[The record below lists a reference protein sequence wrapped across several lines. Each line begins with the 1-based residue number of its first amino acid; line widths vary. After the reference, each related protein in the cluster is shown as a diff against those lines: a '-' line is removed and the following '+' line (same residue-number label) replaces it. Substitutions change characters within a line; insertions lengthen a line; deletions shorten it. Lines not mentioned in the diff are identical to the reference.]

1 METHRCKFIT
11 VATNFKFSANHRNTW
26 LYVLA
31 TSDFGFCIGVSL
43 TGLDRTGRIAW
54 QVLLPQCLGLWCMT
68 AHDPGQGSRKHTAQI
83 WFYHYLSSRRRIS
96 GVSQRCVSILWR
108 AMKQVFPYTESS
120 ITHPWWT
127 GAVQRC
133 KINEGWKQGVS
144 LTVSW
149 SCCCSKNAENSN
161 IQSLELAT
169 LRPCQA
175 GADGE
180 GERPVGDSNPKHTGF
195 I

>member
-1 METHRCKFIT
+1 MAPWKCID
-11 VATNFKFSANHRNTW
+11 
-26 LYVLA
+26 A
-31 TSDFGFCIGVSL
+31 TSDFGFCIGVYL
-43 TGLDRTGRIAW
+43 TRLDRTARIAW
-54 QVLLPQCLGLWCMT
+54 QGFMSSVPWALVWN
-68 AHDPGQGSRKHTAQI
+68 AHDPRQRSKMHIAHI
-83 WFYHYLSSRRRIS
+83 WFYPYSSFMRKIS
-96 GVSQRCVSILWR
+96 GVSQRCLSTLWG
-108 AMKQVFPYTESS
+108 AMKQIFPYTQSS
-120 ITHPWWT
+120 ITYPWWT
-127 GAVQRC
+127 GTVWRR
-133 KINEGWKQGVS
+133 KIIEEWKQGVF

>member
-1 METHRCKFIT
+1 MQIHPSCPQFQVLIT
-11 VATNFKFSANHRNTW
+11 PEKHMALCDLSNIWFWVLYWSLSYKAGEDSQNSLAGVYDLSA
-26 LYVLA
+26 LG
-31 TSDFGFCIGVSL
+31 SGVWMSM
-43 TGLDRTGRIAW
+43 TLDREARSTLHRA
-54 QVLLPQCLGLWCMT
+54 
-68 AHDPGQGSRKHTAQI
+68 GSITIYPLRGG
-83 WFYHYLSSRRRIS
+83 Y
-96 GVSQRCVSILWR
+96 V
-108 AMKQVFPYTESS
+108 VFPKDAFLFSEEQWSKYFH
-120 ITHPWWT
+120 THTVVYPWWT
-127 GAVQRC
+127 GSAWRC
-133 KINEGWKQGVS
+133 KINEGWKQGVF

>member
-1 METHRCKFIT
+1 MALCDPSNFWFWVLYWSLSYKAGQNSQNSLAGVYDLSALGSGIWISMTLDSEARSRVHRPGSITTYPLRAGYLVFPKDAFLFSKEQWSKYFHTHRA
-11 VATNFKFSANHRNTW
+11 V
-26 LYVLA
+26 Y
-31 TSDFGFCIGVSL
+31 
-43 TGLDRTGRIAW
+43 
-54 QVLLPQCLGLWCMT
+54 
-68 AHDPGQGSRKHTAQI
+68 
-83 WFYHYLSSRRRIS
+83 
-96 GVSQRCVSILWR
+96 
-108 AMKQVFPYTESS
+108 

-127 GAVQRC
+127 RAVQRC
-133 KINEGWKQGVS
+133 EINERWKQGMF

-180 GERPVGDSNPKHTGF
+180 GERPVGDSNPKHRGF